1 MAFDGITVAAVV
13 KEISEATAG
22 TRIYKIS
29 QPETDELLL
38 TVKGNS
44 TQFRLLLSADA
55 TLPLV
60 YITQDNK
67 PAPQT
72 APNFC
77 MLLR

>member
-13 KEISEATAG
+13 KELSDATNG
-22 TRIYKIS
+22 TRIYKIA

-38 TVKGNS
+38 TIKGNS
-44 TQFRLLLSADA
+44 TQFRVLLSADA

-60 YITQDNK
+60 YITKDNK
-67 PAPQT
+67 PSPQT

-77 MLLR
+77 ML